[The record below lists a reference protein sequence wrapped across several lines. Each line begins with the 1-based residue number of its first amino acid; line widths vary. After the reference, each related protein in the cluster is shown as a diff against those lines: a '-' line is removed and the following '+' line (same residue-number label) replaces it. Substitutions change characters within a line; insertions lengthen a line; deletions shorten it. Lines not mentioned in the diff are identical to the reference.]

1 MLGMTGHR
9 VRRSHSAVRGYA
21 VHTGVHRD
29 VDRQAPVHDAR
40 VELHRLGQTNGEPDG
55 QDAGET
61 AEEQSATHAT
71 NIDG

>member
-1 MLGMTGHR
+1 
-9 VRRSHSAVRGYA
+9 
-21 VHTGVHRD
+21 
-29 VDRQAPVHDAR
+29 